1 MFLNFKKKCLRN
13 GIFETIYKKMYIN
26 LNLKLITEKLNLKL
40 CDCEKINNGDRI
52 YKERYSNMKIFKK
65 GKTG

>member
-1 MFLNFKKKCLRN
+1 
-13 GIFETIYKKMYIN
+13 MYIN

-65 GKTG
+65 GKTGWE